1 MLERTTLEPKL
12 LLLVLNLRK
21 GLGSPV
27 IDVTVKK
34 DSLLVYLLKILGI
47 LAGRCGNVSGMGERL
62 G

>member
-1 MLERTTLEPKL
+1 M
-12 LLLVLNLRK
+12 
-21 GLGSPV
+21 LGSPV

-47 LAGRCGNVSGMGERL
+47 LVGWCGNIFNVSGMGERL